1 MILCGNSQDKMETDE
16 APDLIGRLKVVEAAM
31 AGWLQLGGDVA
42 SEINLSLRCLSQP
55 RHI

>member
-1 MILCGNSQDKMETDE
+1 MILCGNSQNKMEPDE
-16 APDLIGRLKVVEAAM
+16 APDLIGRRQVVEAAM

-55 RHI
+55 RHT